1 MKQIKGFMFTSNHRD
16 YFQNHDL
23 TGIPPEFVSR
33 IGELGNARY
42 IDDIMVIFHL
52 IEQLGRESQ
61 EYIYRL
67 TNKYILTAIPAW
79 EDALNRGV
87 EFRLLEPTDIVIP
100 PEFERGPVIGD
111 AVNSGQFQVRKI
123 DEVNVFLALNAVSY
137 THLTLPTT
145 PYV

>member
-1 MKQIKGFMFTSNHRD
+1 MFTSNHRD

-33 IGELGNARY
+33 RGELGNARY

-67 TNKYILTAIPAW
+67 TDKYILTAIPAW
-79 EDALNRGV
+79 EYALNRRV
-87 EFRLLEPTDIVIP
+87 D
-100 PEFERGPVIGD
+100 
-111 AVNSGQFQVRKI
+111 
-123 DEVNVFLALNAVSY
+123 SY
-137 THLTLPTT
+137 TTI
-145 PYV
+145 